1 MATYFHGSSEIQAD
15 GLQTLYL
22 MNPNYIGYS
31 DTQQPSAANMLFLN
45 ATPNSLNPTNLP
57 NMSLQNQHFVGIP
70 LPNMGSANSDD
81 QNRSSLHAQPEMSSL
96 QGIVPRFHYNLW
108 GSTDQNP
115 TGNQPQIPTAVAAA
129 SSGGAADVTS
139 QLGLR
144 RQVVS
149 PTQQGL
155 SLSLSPHQPTYRS
168 VPGEHD
174 IQVQQQPPV
183 QAISPTSGDDMRVSG
198 GSSSTAS
205 AVSNGISG
213 MQSVLLGSKYLK
225 AAQLLLDEVANV
237 GKGIKTDS
245 GEETK
250 EREKVNTISVA
261 ASTGEA
267 LSGGESS
274 AKRGAELSTAQRQEL
289 QMKKAKLVN
298 MLDEVEQRYRQY
310 HQQMQIVVSSF
321 EQAAGQ
327 GSAKSYTA
335 LALQTISKQFR
346 CLKDAI
352 SAQIKA
358 TSSSLGE
365 EDCSG
370 GKVEGSRLRF
380 VDHQL
385 RQQRALQQLGMI
397 QHNAWRPQR
406 GLPERAVSV
415 LRAWLFEH
423 FLHPYPK
430 DSDKH
435 MLAKQTG
442 LTRSQ
447 VSNWFINA
455 RVRLWKPM
463 VEEMYLEE
471 IKDQEHNGSQ
481 DNASK
486 SEANKELGSKSTAA
500 QESGATR
507 VDQTNDF
514 QSKQEKSTTQNASPA
529 ELSNSTMSTSP
540 MGGSLQVQAGFNLIG
555 SSEIEGMVQR
565 SPKKPRSY
573 DIQSS
578 PSSILSMDMEM
589 KPGGT
594 SREISMKFGS
604 ERQAKDGYPLITGAI
619 NNGGGFGAY
628 TPIGDIGRFNPEQL
642 APRFHGNSVSLTL
655 GLPHCENL
663 SLSGSQQS
671 YLSNPNVQLGRRLEM
686 GNGEPDYCGINAA
699 QPSHSNA
706 AYDSINIQNRKRF
719 AAQLLPDFVA

>member
-1 MATYFHGSSEIQAD
+1 MDSPSVSSLLLASRICASKAVSASTELCRIYAMKWPNWRNQIEASLVSVHWSEIWFGFIIIIDMATYFHGSSEIQAD

-57 NMSLQNQHFVGIP
+57 NMPLQNQHFVGIP

-81 QNRSSLHAQPEMSSL
+81 QNRSTLHAQPEMSSL

-298 MLDEVEQRYRQY
+298 MLDEVHIYIFGL
-310 HQQMQIVVSSF
+310 QIFYFNWVLIFASQNHPDMCWFWKTSLFLLSLFGLNCVPVNWI
-321 EQAAGQ
+321 
-327 GSAKSYTA
+327 GS
-335 LALQTISKQFR
+335 
-346 CLKDAI
+346 DP
-352 SAQIKA
+352 QI
-358 TSSSLGE
+358 
-365 EDCSG
+365 
-370 GKVEGSRLRF
+370 
-380 VDHQL
+380 
-385 RQQRALQQLGMI
+385 
-397 QHNAWRPQR
+397 
-406 GLPERAVSV
+406 
-415 LRAWLFEH
+415 
-423 FLHPYPK
+423 
-430 DSDKH
+430 
-435 MLAKQTG
+435 
-442 LTRSQ
+442 
-447 VSNWFINA
+447 
-455 RVRLWKPM
+455 
-463 VEEMYLEE
+463 
-471 IKDQEHNGSQ
+471 
-481 DNASK
+481 
-486 SEANKELGSKSTAA
+486 
-500 QESGATR
+500 
-507 VDQTNDF
+507 
-514 QSKQEKSTTQNASPA
+514 
-529 ELSNSTMSTSP
+529 SNSFQNVSFRNCSP
-540 MGGSLQVQAGFNLIG
+540 LESVPHNFGEKNFSLARL
-555 SSEIEGMVQR
+555 SEKIEFSWR
-565 SPKKPRSY
+565 
-573 DIQSS
+573 
-578 PSSILSMDMEM
+578 
-589 KPGGT
+589 
-594 SREISMKFGS
+594 RE
-604 ERQAKDGYPLITGAI
+604 EV
-619 NNGGGFGAY
+619 GGFIWLLVQ
-628 TPIGDIGRFNPEQL
+628 TEDMKEMIGY
-642 APRFHGNSVSLTL
+642 LT
-655 GLPHCENL
+655 
-663 SLSGSQQS
+663 
-671 YLSNPNVQLGRRLEM
+671 
-686 GNGEPDYCGINAA
+686 IW
-699 QPSHSNA
+699 
-706 AYDSINIQNRKRF
+706 
-719 AAQLLPDFVA
+719 